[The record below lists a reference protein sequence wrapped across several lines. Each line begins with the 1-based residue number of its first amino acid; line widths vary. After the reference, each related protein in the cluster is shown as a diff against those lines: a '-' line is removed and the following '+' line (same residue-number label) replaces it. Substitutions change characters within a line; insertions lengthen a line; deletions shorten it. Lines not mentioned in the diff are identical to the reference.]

1 LKKIFK
7 NLSFVKFQTA
17 AAAAQ
22 AIEMFKDFKLGGCNL
37 RVRYNVK
44 QSTRDSNPYASVG
57 SNSSNDDV
65 FRKTSLKSTTN
76 GDPSRETKSIAEDG
90 DDWEPVSSSNRRPIV
105 SETSDS
111 SVFQTKVKESTPTRH
126 SSSALS
132 DHGSTHSST
141 DSKLRSSRF
150 RLFLLNFLVI

>member
-1 LKKIFK
+1 
-7 NLSFVKFQTA
+7 
-17 AAAAQ
+17 
-22 AIEMFKDFKLGGCNL
+22 MFKDFKLGGYNL

-44 QSTRDSNPYASVG
+44 QTSRDSNQYASVG

-65 FRKTSLKSTTN
+65 FRKTSIKSTTN
-76 GDPSRETKSIAEDG
+76 GVPSRETKSIAEDG
-90 DDWEPVSSSNRRPIV
+90 DGDDWEPVSTSNRRPIV

-111 SVFQTKVKESTPTRH
+111 SVFQAKVKESTSIRL

-141 DSKLRSSRF
+141 DSKLRSSHF
-150 RLFLLNFLVI
+150 RLFLF

>member
-1 LKKIFK
+1 MEKKIFK

-22 AIEMFKDFKLGGCNL
+22 AIEMFKDFKLGGYNL

-44 QSTRDSNPYASVG
+44 QTSRDSNQYASVG

-65 FRKTSLKSTTN
+65 FRKTSIKSTTN
-76 GDPSRETKSIAEDG
+76 GVPSRETKSIAEDG
-90 DDWEPVSSSNRRPIV
+90 DCDDWEPVSTSNRRPIV

-111 SVFQTKVKESTPTRH
+111 SVFQAKVKESTSIRL

-141 DSKLRSSRF
+141 DSKLRSSHF
-150 RLFLLNFLVI
+150 RLFLF